1 MSKRKG
7 LFLLLQVLLVLVL
20 VPAASAATTYTVR
33 AGDSLWTIARRYHT
47 TVEALKAANGLKSDA
62 LQIGDRLS
70 IPAAA
75 SGATAA
81 PAAGGSNGAGF
92 TGSHTV
98 RAGDSLWAI
107 ARRCN
112 TTVAALK
119 AANGLT
125 SDALQIGDRL
135 KVPAARVGAAS
146 APAAAAPP
154 PARPVVAPSR
164 DAAGVGLARDIIA
177 TGMQYLGVDYDYGGA
192 SPSGFDCSG
201 FIMYIC

>member
-1 MSKRKG
+1 
-7 LFLLLQVLLVLVL
+7 
-20 VPAASAATTYTVR
+20 
-33 AGDSLWTIARRYHT
+33 AG
-47 TVEALKAANGLKSDA
+47 E
-62 LQIGDRLS
+62 
-70 IPAAA
+70 
-75 SGATAA
+75 
-81 PAAGGSNGAGF
+81 
-92 TGSHTV
+92 
-98 RAGDSLWAI
+98 SLWAI

-201 FIMYIC
+201 FIMYICKQHGVNLPHSSRAMSGMGTPVARSELQPGDLVFFRTLGSSSINHVGMYVGN